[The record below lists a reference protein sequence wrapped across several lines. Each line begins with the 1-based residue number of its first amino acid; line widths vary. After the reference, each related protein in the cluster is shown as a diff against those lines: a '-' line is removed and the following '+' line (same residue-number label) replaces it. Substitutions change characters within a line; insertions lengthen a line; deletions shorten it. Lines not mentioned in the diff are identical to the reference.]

1 MVVTANEITDEKQHC
16 SGQELRNWVLPAMA
30 MLKMVVFA
38 RMAQVVTI
46 AINARQML
54 QSGLIM
60 QHPTAMSANMCTIH
74 T

>member
-1 MVVTANEITDEKQHC
+1 
-16 SGQELRNWVLPAMA
+16 MA